1 MHMRLNTGQTC
12 IYIFHIFQLWGL
24 KMKRKEKRILL
35 VLAFANFILM
45 AFFMNQTI
53 FRSSFTAEPIVPTL
67 AVLTV
72 AENNSQWAYQ
82 DTAQVAAQSPPLTEN
97 RMADPAYQSETAAEQ
112 AQVNPEEAAEPN
124 NAIISN
130 AVQPIYVM
138 GNTTSQ
144 NTVTLISSSTT
155 SQTDNNTNQNTNTT
169 PSNPTENRTDAVP
182 NQLVL
187 RFDANTSQ
195 ADVNATL
202 DSLNATVVQQ
212 IDELNTVVVQV
223 PQNTTMS
230 MLALP
235 NVEVAEPNYYV
246 NALHTPNDTR
256 YPEQWALPAMGM
268 PDAWHIWS
276 ANTAAVTVAVV
287 DSGVYAAHP
296 DMIGRVGAGWD
307 FIENDA
313 DAQDTLGHG
322 TGIAGIIAAN
332 TDNHSGISG
341 IASNVRIMP
350 LRVLD
355 GNGSGTYANVAAAMV
370 YAVDNGADII
380 NLSLGGAN
388 PSSLLEDAVQYAA
401 SHGVLVVAAAGN
413 TGSTQVLYPA
423 AYDDVIAV
431 GAVDSQL
438 RRSSFSSSG
447 AAIDLYAPGSSILTT
462 SNNGGYELRNGT
474 SFAAAHVSGIAAV
487 NWALGSE
494 LIVDGGFVHVNME
507 AVVIQPTTEPPVIT
521 PEAETPTDEPSDDV
535 VSAQEV
541 EGYLNIAYG
550 DPEPGS
556 GEPAKFMV
564 YLTDGINQLAI
575 LDIAPLLALQFDF
588 NYVRII
594 GEFDIIDIGDIDI
607 IDITLQDNQTL
618 PRFRVDTIE
627 RIEDPSG
634 QGIES
639 QALLSGSKPFV
650 MVLCRFNGDPD
661 EPQTP
666 AWYGNLFSSTYPGL
680 DHYWRQISY
689 DNINLVGTQITSQ
702 WYEMPGPRTDY
713 INGDGDALLGD
724 LAVDCANAANAD
736 VNFPD
741 FVGIHFVF
749 NDSLDCC
756 AWGGGVTLNI
766 DGVTRDYPATWLP
779 PWSQAHDVIAHE
791 MGHAFGFPHSSGPAD
806 NVPSDL
812 SIYVSQ
818 WDVMSNAGGTCITQD
833 SNFGGCIGQGTIAH
847 HLNLNEWIP
856 GGRKDT
862 AADGTIET
870 FTMGP
875 PQPLQSDGSM
885 LLVSVPVDGSS
896 ELFYTVELRNH
907 VTGLNIYDQNI
918 PQDAVII
925 HEVLTT
931 RTGNGGPGMVV
942 DALDDGNDSTND
954 NGAMWL
960 EGETFFDATNNIY
973 IAVQDITTTGD
984 NDPINATVC
993 VVNDTAETTAPDSV
1007 HNIIGTLGNNG
1018 YWRSNVSVELTA
1030 TDDCTNVE
1038 DIFYTVDGGSTQTYS
1053 TSFIVAGDGAHT
1065 VTYWAVDFAGNIETT
1080 NSLTI
1085 NIDTIPPVTTEALA
1099 GTAGLNGWWISDVN
1113 VTLSAVDNFSGVFET
1128 TYILDGGAV
1137 QVYTGAILI
1146 TGDGEHTLQ
1155 FSSEDMAGNFEDV
1168 QEIIIKIDTTPPVID
1183 ISTDAGQYTRVDLIT
1198 FTIVA
1203 YDPMPGS
1210 GLMSVVAEMEG
1221 EIISDGTTID
1231 PFWFD
1236 LGVYEFTATATDFAG
1251 LSSTDE
1257 GSFELIATLESLSP
1271 TVTRLCEE
1279 LHINKHGICNAL
1291 QAKLTNAMRADGRG
1305 QTHVVINML
1314 NAFLHQLNAQ
1324 NGKSISADAFR
1335 ILEQDVI
1342 YVIES
1347 LGGTASASAAMI
1359 IEPLVIEPMVIEPLE
1374 VEPVVIDAV
1383 TPEVEDTSVE
1393 VITPEVIATEPPVVE
1408 VVPTEVVATEPPVV
1422 DVVPTEAEVTPEV
1435 VATEAP
1441 PAEPPAEATA
1451 ESP

>member
-1 MHMRLNTGQTC
+1 MQ
-12 IYIFHIFQLWGL
+12 
-24 KMKRKEKRILL
+24 KKEKRILV

-45 AFFMNQTI
+45 AFFLNKTI
-53 FRSSFTAEPIVPTL
+53 FRLPITSEAIIPTL
-67 AVLTV
+67 AVLTA
-72 AENNSQWAYQ
+72 AENTVQSGLQ
-82 DTAQVAAQSPPLTEN
+82 DAEQIVVHSPPLTEN
-97 RMADPAYQSETAAEQ
+97 RLADTAIQSATVAETLNEEV
-112 AQVNPEEAAEPN
+112 QVNPVETTPQN
-124 NAIISN
+124 NTIITN
-130 AVQPIYVM
+130 PVQPIAVIEATQPQ
-138 GNTTSQ
+138 NIIIINPV
-144 NTVTLISSSTT
+144 NTVPQII
-155 SQTDNNTNQNTNTT
+155 NGNTNQNTNTT
-169 PSNPTENRTDAVP
+169 PLNPIENHTDAVP

-187 RFDANTSQ
+187 RFDANT
-195 ADVNATL
+195 AEANINAAL
-202 DSLNATVVQQ
+202 NSLNATVVQR
-212 IDELNTVVVQV
+212 IDTLDSMVVQL
-223 PQNTTMS
+223 PQNADMS
-230 MLALP
+230 VLSAAG
-235 NVEVAEPNYYV
+235 VEFAEPNYYV
-246 NALHTPNDTR
+246 NALHTPNDPR
-256 YPEQWALPAMGM
+256 YSEQWALPVLGM

-276 ANTAAVTVAVV
+276 ANMTAVTVAVV

-296 DMIGRVGAGWD
+296 DLMGRVGAGWD
-307 FIENDA
+307 FVENDGN
-313 DAQDTLGHG
+313 AQDTLGHG

-332 TDNHSGISG
+332 TDNHTGISG
-341 IASNVRIMP
+341 IANNVRIMP

-355 GNGSGTYANVAAAMV
+355 GNGAGTYANVAAAIV
-370 YAVDNGADII
+370 YATDNGADII

-388 PSSLLEDAVQYAA
+388 PSSLLEDAVEYAA
-401 SHGVLVVAAAGN
+401 SHNVLVVAAAGN
-413 TGSTQVLYPA
+413 TGTTQVLYPA
-423 AYDDVIAV
+423 AYNDVIAV
-431 GAVDSQL
+431 GAVDSQMQ
-438 RRSSFSSSG
+438 RSSFSSYGS
-447 AAIDLYAPGSSILTT
+447 AIDLYAPGSSILTT
-462 SNNGGYELRNGT
+462 SHDGGYVLRNGT

-494 LIVDGGFVHVNME
+494 LIVDGGIVHVNME
-507 AVVIQPTTEPPVIT
+507 AVVVQPTTEPPVST
-521 PEAETPTDEPSDDV
+521 PEVEIPTDEPADSV
-535 VSAQEV
+535 VTAQEV
-541 EGYLNIAYG
+541 EGYLNVAYG

-575 LDIAPLLALQFDF
+575 LNIAPLLALQYDF
-588 NYVRII
+588 NYVRIT

-607 IDITLQDNQTL
+607 IDFTLQDSATL

-627 RIEDPSG
+627 RIEAPSP
-634 QGIES
+634 QNVES

-650 MVLCRFNGDPD
+650 MVLCRFNGDPS

-689 DNINLVGTQITSQ
+689 DNINLIGTQVTTQ
-702 WYEMPGPRTDY
+702 WYEMPNPRTDY
-713 INGDGDALLGD
+713 INSDGDALLGD
-724 LAVDCANAANAD
+724 LAADCANAANAD

-756 AWGGGVTLNI
+756 AWGGGVTLTI
-766 DGVTRDYPATWLP
+766 DGETKDYPATWLP

-818 WDVMSNAGGTCITQD
+818 WDIMSASGGTCTTT
-833 SNFGGCIGQGTIAH
+833 NATFGGCIGQGTIAH

-875 PQPLQSDGSM
+875 PQPLQADGSM

-907 VTGLNIYDQNI
+907 VTGLNSYDQNI

-931 RTGNGGPGMVV
+931 REGNGGPSMVV
-942 DALDDGNDSTND
+942 DADDGNDSTND
-954 NGAMWL
+954 AGAMWL
-960 EGETFFDATNNIY
+960 AGETYFDATNNIY
-973 IAVQDITTTGD
+973 IAVQSITTTGD
-984 NDPINATVC
+984 NDPINASVC
-993 VVNDTAETTAPDSV
+993 VVNDTAETTAPDSA
-1007 HNIIGTLGNNG
+1007 HNLSGTLGNNG
-1018 YWRSNVSVELTA
+1018 YWRSTVLVELTA

-1038 DIFYTVDGGSTQTYS
+1038 DIFYTVDGGSTQTYGS
-1053 TSFIVAGDGAHT
+1053 GFIVGGDGAHT
-1065 VTYWAVDFAGNIETT
+1065 VTYYAVDFAGNIETE
-1080 NSLTI
+1080 NSVII
-1085 NIDTIPPVTTEALA
+1085 NIDTTPPVTTEALA
-1099 GTAGLNGWWISDVN
+1099 GTAGLNGWWISDVT
-1113 VTLSAVDNFSGVFET
+1113 VTLSAVDNFSGVAAT
-1128 TYILDGGAV
+1128 TYRLDGGAV
-1137 QVYTGAILI
+1137 QNYTGAFVI

-1155 FSSEDMAGNFEDV
+1155 FSSEDLAGNFEDV
-1168 QEIIIKIDTTPPVID
+1168 QEIIIKIDTTPPVIE

-1210 GLMSVVAEMEG
+1210 GLMSVTAEMEG
-1221 EIISDGTTID
+1221 EIISDGTVID

-1251 LSSTDE
+1251 LSSTDD

-1279 LHINKHGICNAL
+1279 LHISKHGICNSL
-1291 QAKLTNAMRADGRG
+1291 QAKLRNALRADGRG

-1314 NAFLHQLNAQ
+1314 NAFLHELNAQ
-1324 NGKSISADAFR
+1324 NGKSISSDAYR
-1335 ILEQDVI
+1335 ILEQDVR

-1347 LGGTASASAAMI
+1347 LGGTAVTASSAMV
-1359 IEPLVIEPMVIEPLE
+1359 IEPLVIEPLAIEPLE
-1374 VEPVVIDAV
+1374 PEVIEAV
-1383 TPEVEDTSVE
+1383 PTEAEVEDASVE
-1393 VITPEVIATEPPVVE
+1393 VITPEVEA
-1408 VVPTEVVATEPPVV
+1408 VATEPE
-1422 DVVPTEAEVTPEV
+1422 VVPTEAEVAATEVPVTEV

-1441 PAEPPAEATA
+1441 ATEPPAEATTEINDDTA
-1451 ESP
+1451 P